1 MKRVSK
7 KMRLVK
13 VLDKKKIEIKISRII
28 FKLFVIQVVQKTWFE
43 DDVTPDIFIL
53 GLF

>member
-1 MKRVSK
+1 MKRVPK

-13 VLDKKKIEIKISRII
+13 VLDKKIEIKISRFF
-28 FKLFVIQVVQKTWFE
+28 FKLFVIQVVQNAWCE

-53 GLF
+53 GLS

>member
-1 MKRVSK
+1 MKRVPK

-13 VLDKKKIEIKISRII
+13 VLDKKIEIKISRFV
-28 FKLFVIQVVQKTWFE
+28 FKLFVIQIVQNTWCE

-53 GLF
+53 GLS